1 MITNLNMK
9 TCLRC
14 GQLFASDVATT
25 NYCSRA
31 CWDAAGRPREG
42 SVHQPNATCEVCG
55 KAYWVQPTRLASS
68 RFCSNDCKQ
77 ASTGQAIPKAE
88 LMRLY
93 YAEQRSMQEIADLF
107 GCSANK
113 IVYWMNYYGLERR
126 QISDAVYAKWNPDGD
141 PFSIKP
147 LETVEDKELLALAI
161 GLYMGEGSR
170 KNKHHVSM
178 ANTNPDL
185 LNVFIR
191 FLVEICGVAK
201 TDLRCAL
208 NIFDDRNV
216 EEALSWWSEQIQI
229 PLEQFYKPTVRPSRG
244 GNYLKISQ
252 FGTLSIYFTNV
263 KLKRIIDEWCKEYYQ
278 RFS

>member
-14 GQLFASDVATT
+14 GQCFYSDVATT

-141 PFSIKP
+141 PFCIHEP
-147 LETVEDKELLALAI
+147 QTLEEHQLFALAI
-161 GLYMGEGSR
+161 GLYMGEGAKTQGR
-170 KNKHHVSM
+170 LLFANNHVGM
-178 ANTNPDL
+178 HRIFL
-185 LNVFIR
+185 L
-191 FLVEICGVAK
+191 FLERICGVDRSKVSAVI
-201 TDLRCAL
+201 
-208 NIFDDRNV
+208 NIFDDCDIEQVTMWWCEQLN
-216 EEALSWWSEQIQI
+216 LSKD
-229 PLEQFYKPTVRPSRG
+229 QFFAPFIRTSKGTEYTKKTQ
-244 GNYLKISQ
+244 Y
-252 FGTLSIYFTNV
+252 GTLSLSFVNI
-263 KLKRIIDEWCKEYYQ
+263 KLAKIVQKWCDEYYQ
-278 RFS
+278 QFS

>member
-14 GQLFASDVATT
+14 GQCFYSDVATT

-107 GCSANK
+107 GCSVNK
-113 IVYWMNYYGLERR
+113 VVYRMEQYGLERR
-126 QISDAVYAKWNPDGD
+126 DISDAIYAKWNPDGD
-141 PFSIKP
+141 PFCIREP
-147 LETVEDKELLALAI
+147 QTLEEHQLFALAI

-170 KNKHHVSM
+170 KNRHQVSM

-191 FLVEICGVAK
+191 FLVEICGVNK
-201 TDLRCAL
+201 IDLRCGL
-208 NIFDDRNV
+208 NIFDDRDV
-216 EEALSWWSEQIQI
+216 DEAKHWWSEQVRI

-244 GNYLKISQ
+244 GTQINKSLY
-252 FGTLSIYFTNV
+252 GTLTVTFINV
-263 KLKRIIDEWCKEYYQ
+263 KLKNFIDQWCKEYYQ
-278 RFS
+278 RFK

>member
-14 GQLFASDVATT
+14 GQCFYSDVATT

-141 PFSIKP
+141 PFCIHEP
-147 LETVEDKELLALAI
+147 QTLEEHQLFALAI
-161 GLYMGEGSR
+161 GLYMGEGTR
-170 KNKHHVSM
+170 NGIHEVAL
-178 ANTNPDL
+178 ANTNP
-185 LNVFIR
+185 NVLKIFIR
-191 FLVEICGVAK
+191 FMIEICGVQRDK
-201 TDLRCAL
+201 LRLKL
-208 NIFDDRNV
+208 NVYDDCDV
-216 EEALSWWSEQIQI
+216 EEAINWWCNQVN
-229 PLEQFYKPTVRPSRG
+229 LKKEQFFAPTIRLSRG
-244 GNYLKISQ
+244 GTHIQKSQ
-252 FGTLSIYFTNV
+252 YGTVTVAFGNV
-263 KLKRIIDEWCKEYYQ
+263 KLKSIIMRWCEEYFQ
-278 RFS
+278 RFA